1 MNAAPA
7 ITTMKSEE
15 ARVRMRDILDE
26 VIAGKEVI
34 IERYAKPTAVVI
46 GYKQWQIWKKRW
58 LAMLDEASREV
69 QAGNYF
75 TQEQV
80 EAGLRERGL
89 ID

>member
-1 MNAAPA
+1 
-7 ITTMKSEE
+7 MKSEE
-15 ARVRMRDILDE
+15 ARLRMRDILDE

-46 GYKQWQIWKKRW
+46 GYKQWQAWKKRH
-58 LAMLDEASREV
+58 LAMLDEASRQVKE
-69 QAGNYF
+69 GNYL

-80 EAGLRERGL
+80 DAGLRERGL

>member
-1 MNAAPA
+1 MDAVP
-7 ITTMKSEE
+7 TLTMKSEE

-26 VIAGKEVI
+26 VLSGKEVV
-34 IERYAKPTAVVI
+34 IERYAKPTAVVV
-46 GYKQWQIWKKRW
+46 GYKQWQAWKKRW
-58 LAMLDEASREV
+58 LAMLDEASQEV
-69 QAGNYF
+69 KAGNYL